1 MEEKVALLTGA
12 SSGIGAHTVRFLAGK
27 KGWRRLAVVARTQA
41 RLEATARAL
50 RELGATDVLVLCLDM
65 SRDDECVAAVE
76 RTVAH
81 FGRLDAM
88 VVNAAGHGG
97 DGAHKS
103 VREMEPDLFEE
114 TFRLN
119 VKSPFLMTK

>member
-1 MEEKVALLTGA
+1 MALLTGA

-81 FGRLDAM
+81 FGSEAGGRVQDSQHQIDCCISGSGREEPCRLQ
-88 VVNAAGHGG
+88 NA
-97 DGAHKS
+97 
-103 VREMEPDLFEE
+103 L
-114 TFRLN
+114 
-119 VKSPFLMTK
+119 